1 MPTIPCER
9 VISCPGSD
17 FPIQNWT
24 SEQPDKLFFIGHNWG
39 WDRNYPCLGC
49 NWTHSSCLGT
59 CTSTISQEDADLCA
73 AANELLCLTDCNS
86 GDPACGDGGGG
97 NGGPANNVPP
107 NSFMFPVYYNR
118 TQTCEAVCDDGTLF
132 SYTLPAGS
140 INATSQIEADRI
152 AYSIA
157 CRRADTRKV
166 CIESPLGTDFKGCV
180 DETLLGNVFFAMIG
194 PGSPF
199 VITVVSGSLP
209 PGVSFIQISDRTAVL
224 FGSFTTAGNYS
235 FTVQAVSNTGS
246 THQQIYTA
254 SVLGITNPNL
264 PDGVIGSVYSQQLLT
279 EGGTAPITFNLIGT
293 LPTGL
298 TLDSATGVISG
309 TPTTAGVEG
318 FEVEIIDSE
327 GSSCKQV
334 VSITVDACSWSAVV
348 PNLVDPGGC
357 APSIYPAWDGLFTNV
372 IDWSPGWPLWYFTSQ
387 SILGLS
393 VAANQFTDPPGYPN
407 PGWPA
412 AFDGAF
418 LSYNGTVPAGWSLY
432 LGGNNGGGII
442 WQGRGSGTST
452 VDPTGIYF
460 YWSGASVGLWSV
472 QVKALGGGYY
482 VCPAPPTCISS
493 PTTLPPCTTGVAYN
507 YTLTTTSTLCQPFG
521 GPNPAWSVVWGA
533 VPTGLNLSSLG
544 VISGIP
550 TGAGSTLFIVKL
562 VCGSDVCYQFFYLQ
576 ILP

>member
-97 NGGPANNVPP
+97 NGGPANNVSP

-118 TQTCEAVCDDGTLF
+118 AQTCEAVCDDGTLF

-199 VITVVSGSLP
+199 VITVASGSLP

-264 PDGVIGSVYSQQLLT
+264 PDGTVGSAYSQQLLT
-279 EGGTAPITFNLIGT
+279 DGGTAPITFNLIGT

-298 TLDSATGVISG
+298 TLDSATGIISG

-334 VSITVDACSWSAVV
+334 VSITVVVTPVTCGVSDFSTISWGAPTIITTPPATAVMSAVGDTVTGKVTSGPTGMGGFGDGVAQVLGSMVYTSPIACSCALQLDVTGTDNSLSFIYVGNVLGFGDILSVAGAALIDGTYPFTLAAGVAKTV
-348 PNLVDPGGC
+348 YFYVRLQVQSIDVDPGKSFEVNS
-357 APSIYPAWDGLFTNV
+357 AKF
-372 IDWSPGWPLWYFTSQ
+372 
-387 SILGLS
+387 
-393 VAANQFTDPPGYPN
+393 
-407 PGWPA
+407 
-412 AFDGAF
+412 
-418 LSYNGTVPAGWSLY
+418 
-432 LGGNNGGGII
+432 
-442 WQGRGSGTST
+442 
-452 VDPTGIYF
+452 
-460 YWSGASVGLWSV
+460 
-472 QVKALGGGYY
+472 
-482 VCPAPPTCISS
+482 
-493 PTTLPPCTTGVAYN
+493 
-507 YTLTTTSTLCQPFG
+507 
-521 GPNPAWSVVWGA
+521 VV
-533 VPTGLNLSSLG
+533 L
-544 VISGIP
+544 
-550 TGAGSTLFIVKL
+550 
-562 VCGSDVCYQFFYLQ
+562 
-576 ILP
+576 